1 MGLISYVREKLASWS
16 TPVSQ
21 TPGVTWAPSSSA
33 GVEVDAEK
41 ALSLS
46 AVFAAVALLSRV
58 TGSLPLAVYRREGR
72 AKEHATTH
80 PAYRLLHTS
89 PNPEMTAS
97 SFRRAM
103 EWNRL
108 LGGCGYAEVQWAGN
122 GKPLALWP
130 LEYWRVKPQWGE
142 DYQLRYLIDG
152 SRLVEGE
159 DMLAVPLI
167 SGDGVVGRSFL
178 DYALESIGLGIAA
191 QECAARLFGN
201 GAKPGGVLSHPQM
214 VPEKTRGEM
223 RRSWEERHGGPNRTG
238 RTAILWGGWTYT
250 PNDGTFAP
258 EQSQLL
264 ESRRFTTEEVAR
276 WLGVPPHLLRDL
288 QRSTFNNIEQQ
299 NLDFLAYSL
308 GPTLTDYEQEYDRK
322 LLSPP
327 DVYSKHN
334 VTGLLRGDAAARSSY
349 YTQLFQIGVLSVNDI
364 RDLEDRNPVEGG
376 DVHFVPLALAPLPQV
391 ANPPP
396 VVAETPPPPA
406 AAPAPTPATAP
417 APDPSGQAPALRG
430 LLAATLT
437 RLARVEANAARRAA
451 EKPGRFL
458 HWLDE
463 FTPAHRA
470 RLAEALAP
478 GLGAGAAGAAERW
491 SERSRGRLLDVA
503 GAATPAAFAA
513 AVEQELQ
520 AWAGR
525 VDEAVNEAM
534 GVASCRE

>member
-1 MGLISYVREKLASWS
+1 MGLISYLRSRLTAWS
-16 TPVSQ
+16 RQVSQ
-21 TPGVTWAPSSSA
+21 TPGVLWAPSSSA
-33 GVEVDAEK
+33 GVEVDAER
-41 ALSLS
+41 AMSLS

-58 TGSLPLAVYRREGR
+58 IGSLPLAVYRREGR
-72 AKEHATTH
+72 AKEHAVTH

-97 SFRRAM
+97 SFRRAL

-152 SRLVEGE
+152 TRLVEGE
-159 DMLAVPLI
+159 DVLAVPLI
-167 SGDGVVGRSFL
+167 SGDGVVGKSFL
-178 DYALESIGLGIAA
+178 DYAVESIGLGIAA
-191 QECAARLFGN
+191 QECAAKLFGN
-201 GAKPGGVLSHPQM
+201 GARPGGVLSHPQV
-214 VPEKTRGEM
+214 VPEKARGEM
-223 RRSWEERHGGPNRTG
+223 KRSWEERHGGPGNAG

-250 PNDGTFAP
+250 PGDGTFAP

-288 QRSTFNNIEQQ
+288 QRATFSNIEQQ

-391 ANPPP
+391 AFPPP
-396 VVAETPPPPA
+396 VVVPTPPPPA

-417 APDPSGQAPALRG
+417 APSADGQAPALRG
-430 LLAATLT
+430 LLAATLG

-458 HWLDE
+458 AWLDE
-463 FTPAHRA
+463 FTPQHQA
-470 RLAEALAP
+470 RLAAALAP
-478 GLGAGAAGAAERW
+478 GLGDAAAGAAERW
-491 SERSRGRLLDVA
+491 CGESRTRLLEVA
-503 GAATPAAFAA
+503 GSATPAAFAV
-513 AVEQELQ
+513 AVERELQ
-520 AWAGR
+520 AWSGR
-525 VDEAVNEAM
+525 VNEAVEQAM
-534 GVASCRE
+534 GGLRCRE